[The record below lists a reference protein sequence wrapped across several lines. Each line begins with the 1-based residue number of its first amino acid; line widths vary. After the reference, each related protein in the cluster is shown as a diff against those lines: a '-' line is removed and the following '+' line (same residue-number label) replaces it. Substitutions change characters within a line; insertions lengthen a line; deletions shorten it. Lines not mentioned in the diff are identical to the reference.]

1 VPGRRRAWGKPR
13 PSYDYPDVI
22 AGQGTATLELIEEA
36 GLLDA
41 LYVCLGSGGLLA
53 GAACQKA

>member
-1 VPGRRRAWGKPR
+1 VCRVAAERGASLVPL
-13 PSYDYPDVI
+13 YDYPDVI

-41 LYVCLGSGGLLA
+41 L
-53 GAACQKA
+53 